1 MRKAVDVSSYQG
13 KIDWQAVKAAGA
25 DAAILKVIRKDLN
38 PDKQFEAN
46 WDGCMAADVP
56 IIGVYNY
63 SYSTTVSKARSDAQ
77 RVLDVLAGRRVKVW
91 MDVEDAC
98 LKGLGQRLI
107 DIINAYQPI
116 ILQAG
121 LEFGV
126 YTGLAFYNDYIRPYA
141 SQVNCDLWI
150 ARYPLSK
157 TMQIDEN
164 PPQAY
169 RPNIGRRIEGWQYSS
184 RGRISGI
191 SGNVDLNEWYGDEV
205 AAETPESGAEN
216 DDTDAGGEVTASEIN
231 EPVRSLQ
238 EALNFDGYTD
248 ARGRRLVED
257 GIVGANTRAAL
268 RKVALKAGG
277 WTGGRHSVGST
288 GGVVMWL
295 QMQMNTIAGTELEP
309 DGKYGHN
316 TRLAVGAWQ
325 EAHGLTKDYIAGINT
340 ILSMVW

>member
-13 KIDWQAVKAAGA
+13 KIDWHAAKVDGVE
-25 DAAILKVIRKDLN
+25 AAILKVIRKDLN

-63 SYSTTVSKARSDAQ
+63 SYATTVSKARSDAQ
-77 RVLDVLAGRRVKVW
+77 RVLEVLKGRRVKVW
-91 MDVEDAC
+91 MDVEDTC

-164 PPQAY
+164 PPQKY
-169 RPNIGRRIEGWQYSS
+169 RPDVGRRIEGWQYSS
-184 RGRISGI
+184 KGRISGI

-205 AAETPESGAEN
+205 AAETPESGAESDN
-216 DDTDAGGEVTASEIN
+216 TDADGEVTTEEIN

-257 GIVGANTRAAL
+257 GIVGSNTRAAL

-277 WTGGRHSVGST
+277 WTGSWYSVGST
-288 GGVVMWL
+288 GAMVMWL
-295 QMQMNTIAGTELEP
+295 QMQLNTVAGTSLAA
-309 DGKYGHN
+309 DAKYGHN

-325 EAHGLTKDYIAGINT
+325 ESQGLAKDYIAGINT
-340 ILSMVW
+340 ILSMV

>member
-13 KIDWQAVKAAGA
+13 KIDWQAVKAAGVE
-25 DAAILKVIRKDLN
+25 AAILKVIRKDLN
-38 PDKQFEAN
+38 PDRQFEAN

-56 IIGVYNY
+56 ISGVYNY

-98 LKGLGQRLI
+98 QKGLGQRLI
-107 DIINAYQPI
+107 DIINAYQPV

-126 YTGLAFYNDYIRPYA
+126 YTGLSFYNDYIRPYA
-141 SQVNCDLWI
+141 SQLNCDLWI
-150 ARYPLSK
+150 ARYPLSR
-157 TMQIDEN
+157 TMKIEEN
-164 PPQAY
+164 PPQNY
-169 RPNIGRRIEGWQYSS
+169 RPDIGRRIEGWQYSS
-184 RGRISGI
+184 KGRISGI
-191 SGNVDLNEWYGDEV
+191 SGNVDLNEWYGDEIG
-205 AAETPESGAEN
+205 AETPESGAEN

-257 GIVGANTRAAL
+257 GIIGANTRAAL
-268 RKVALKAGG
+268 RKVALKAGA
-277 WTGGRHSVGST
+277 WTGSWYSVGST

-295 QMQMNTIAGTELEP
+295 QMQLNTVSGTNLTA
-309 DGKYGHN
+309 DGKYGHD

-325 EAHGLTKDYIAGINT
+325 ESHGLAKDYIAGINT
-340 ILSMVW
+340 ILSMVE